1 MKKLMMVCGLALGVF
16 TMANAQ
22 TETRKMIAPEDRAK
36 KQTEKLAG
44 ELKLTEAQ
52 QAKVLNIYTEQAKEQ
67 EKQRIEAKKAHQEAR
82 EKRVAQMEKNEKN
95 LQSVFTADQ
104 QKAYDTM
111 KAERKAKIEKRRAEH
126 KGKGHRGS
134 RDGHRETKKM

>member
-22 TETRKMIAPEDRAK
+22 TDKRKMIAPEDRAK
-36 KQTEKLAG
+36 KQTEKLA
-44 ELKLTEAQ
+44 ENLKLSEAQ
-52 QAKVLNIYTEQAKEQ
+52 KAKVLNIYTAQAKEQ
-67 EKQRIEAKKAHQEAR
+67 EKERIAAKKAHQEAR
-82 EKRVAQMEKNEKN
+82 EKRVAQMAKNEKN

-111 KAERKAKIEKRRAEH
+111 KAERKAKMEKRRAEH
-126 KGKGHRGS
+126 KGKGHHGPRNGQ
-134 RDGHRETKKM
+134 REMKKM